1 MTHWGEADFARR
13 DYLPTL
19 RRLLAH
25 GHSFNLYVVHG
36 GSNFGLSAGA
46 NADDDGSNFQPAL
59 TSYDYAAPIDER
71 GAATPTYFALRAA
84 IAGAAGGAHAGDP
97 DRQLRP
103 CELRSGAG

>member
-71 GAATPTYFALRAA
+71 GDPDVLRAA
-84 IAGAAGGAHAGDP
+84 RGD
-97 DRQLRP
+97 RG
-103 CELRSGAG
+103 RSRRSARWRS